1 MLFDLP
7 NHKELYQALLK
18 RDPRFDGQTYVAV
31 LTTGVFCRLTCP
43 ARKPKPENC
52 TFYSTVAECIEA
64 GFRPCK
70 RCHPLRPN
78 ASADPS
84 IVMLLQALE
93 ERPEHRWREGDIEK
107 MGFDLSTVRRSF
119 KCQYGMTFLEMAR
132 QRRLRDGFEA
142 LSDGGRVIDTQMNA
156 RFESASAFRLAFA
169 GILGCPP
176 GHLKPNAVMLADWVT
191 TPLGVMIAVCSAS
204 HLHLLE
210 FVERRALQRE
220 VAVLAKLCKGDL
232 GVGKTPSSVQIQGEL
247 NAFFSGT
254 SAEFKTPLAFGGTP
268 FYRQVWEALRGIPPG
283 TTRNYAE
290 LAKTIGRPTAM
301 RAVARA
307 NGANPLALVVPCHR
321 VIGTDGSLTGY
332 GGGLWRKQR
341 LLEIERLYSPPKPA
355 TAPEYLS

>member
-7 NHKELYQALLK
+7 NHNELYQALLK

-78 ASADPS
+78 ASANPS

-93 ERPEHRWREGDIEK
+93 KRPEHRWREGDIEK
-107 MGFDLSTVRRSF
+107 MGFDLSTVRRCF
-119 KCQYGMTFLEMAR
+119 KRQYGMTFLEMAR

-142 LSDGGRVIDTQMNA
+142 LSDGGRVIDAQMDA

-169 GILGCPP
+169 GILGCAP
-176 GHLKPNAVMLADWVT
+176 GHLKPNAVMLADWVA
-191 TPLGVMIAVCSAS
+191 TPLGDMIAACSAS

-210 FVERRALQRE
+210 FVERKALQRE

-247 NAFFSGT
+247 NASGVWQHAVL
-254 SAEFKTPLAFGGTP
+254 SPSLGGLAWHSLRHNAQLCRA
-268 FYRQVWEALRGIPPG
+268 RQNHWPADRDARRGPSK
-283 TTRNYAE
+283 R
-290 LAKTIGRPTAM
+290 RQPTC
-301 RAVARA
+301 
-307 NGANPLALVVPCHR
+307 PS
-321 VIGTDGSLTGY
+321 GSLPPCDRHRRFADRIWRRFMAQTTATGN
-332 GGGLWRKQR
+332 
-341 LLEIERLYSPPKPA
+341 
-355 TAPEYLS
+355 